1 MFEGMSEDERQEM
14 VSTAA
19 EAHASLSEIAFKLRR
34 RLTPKSPALKA
45 AIRAEREAFRLKREL
60 QGLDIEGPEPD
71 R

>member
-1 MFEGMSEDERQEM
+1 MPEM

-19 EAHASLSEIAFKLRR
+19 EAHAGLSEIAFKLRR